1 MKEKLALYLVA
12 TVKRIGALWV
22 GFLLSMIPV
31 YILRGNIHDFDT
43 LAVAE
48 RCTTTAIVLLVSA
61 VLLFFLYRRDDHAAK
76 MNTKEALLLVL
87 IPTLIHFVFCFITAF
102 TKNLIVISTGMGC
115 YYFVHLL
122 EPEANGVAE
131 LSAGGQV
138 IAAAVVP
145 LLPAVGVYFG
155 CLSARKKREKEV
167 SELHHEGE
175 LRQKRP

>member
-1 MKEKLALYLVA
+1 MKEKPSLYLVA

-22 GFLLSMIPV
+22 GFLVSMIPL
-31 YILRGNIHDFDT
+31 YILRGSIHDLDT

-76 MNTKEALLLVL
+76 MDGKRTLLLVL

-102 TKNLIVISTGMGC
+102 TKNLIVISTGMG

-122 EPEANGVAE
+122 EPEADSVAE
-131 LSAGGQV
+131 LSVGAQI
-138 IAAAVVP
+138 IASLIVTP
-145 LLPAVGVYFG
+145 IPAVGVYFG

-167 SELHHEGE
+167 TELHRENT
-175 LRQKRP
+175 

>member
-1 MKEKLALYLVA
+1 MKEKISLYLVA

-22 GFLLSMIPV
+22 GFLLSMIPM
-31 YILRGNIHDFDT
+31 YILRGNIHDLDT

-61 VLLFFLYRRDDHAAK
+61 VLLFFLYRRDDHAAR

-102 TKNLIVISTGMGC
+102 TKNLIVISTGMGYC
-115 YYFVHLL
+115 FVHLL
-122 EPEANGVAE
+122 EPEADGVAE
-131 LSAGGQV
+131 LSAGV
-138 IAAAVVP
+138 HMLAAAVAP

-155 CLSARKKREKEV
+155 CLSARKKRNRDV
-167 SELHHEGE
+167 SELKREGE
-175 LRQKRP
+175 LKR

>member
-22 GFLLSMIPV
+22 GFLVSMIPM
-31 YILRGNIHDFDT
+31 YILRGNIHDLDT

-76 MNTKEALLLVL
+76 LDSKETLLLVL

-102 TKNLIVISTGMGC
+102 TKNLIVISTGMG

-122 EPEANGVAE
+122 EPEADGVAE
-131 LSAGGQV
+131 LSARVRV

-155 CLSARKKREKEV
+155 CLSARKKRNRDV
-167 SELHHEGE
+167 SELKREGE
-175 LRQKRP
+175 LKR

>member
-31 YILRGNIHDFDT
+31 YILRGNIHDLDT
-43 LAVAE
+43 LAMAE

-76 MNTKEALLLVL
+76 MNTKEAFLLVL

-102 TKNLIVISTGMGC
+102 TKNLIVISTGMG

-131 LSAGGQV
+131 LSAGVQV

-175 LRQKRP
+175 LRRKRP

>member
-1 MKEKLALYLVA
+1 MKEKLSLYLVA

-22 GFLLSMIPV
+22 GFLVSLIPL
-31 YILRGNIHDFDT
+31 YILRGSIHDPDT
-43 LAVAE
+43 LAMVE
-48 RCTTTAIVLLVSA
+48 RSTTTAIVLLTSA

-76 MNTKEALLLVL
+76 LNSKEALLLVL

-102 TKNLIVISTGMGC
+102 TKNLIVISTGMG

-122 EPEANGVAE
+122 EPEADGVAE
-131 LSAGGQV
+131 LSAGVQV

-155 CLSARKKREKEV
+155 CLSSRKKREKEV
-167 SELHHEGE
+167 TELKREGE
-175 LRQKRP
+175 MRK